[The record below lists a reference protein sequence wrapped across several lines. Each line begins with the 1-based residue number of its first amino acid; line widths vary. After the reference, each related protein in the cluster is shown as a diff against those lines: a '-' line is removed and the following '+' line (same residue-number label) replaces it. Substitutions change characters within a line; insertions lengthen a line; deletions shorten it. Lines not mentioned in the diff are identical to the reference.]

1 MSASN
6 IEPPSAVPFEQDE
19 IFVDP
24 VVTVNPSGVPVI
36 PPVAETPFAEAPI
49 VPVTIIGTP
58 KPPANLLDQLP
69 AYDFENNQHFID
81 ELKTELEQQV
91 SLNQVLM
98 SNAET
103 IDEYKSQI
111 NDFIASNS
119 TKVTDQLEELK
130 TLSTDL
136 KQIVAENLELR
147 TKNIAWDEMMY
158 DEKYTKLAEEMKQ
171 IKKAK
176 MEIKSFLDKQGM
188 ISPQ

>member
-6 IEPPSAVPFEQDE
+6 VDPTMPIEQDE

-24 VVTVNPSGVPVI
+24 SVPVNPSGVPVM
-36 PPVAETPFAEAPI
+36 P
-49 VPVTIIGTP
+49 PVTIVGTP

-103 IDEYKSQI
+103 IDEYKIQI

-130 TLSTDL
+130 ALTTDL

-147 TKNIAWDEMMY
+147 TKNIAWTEMMY

>member
-6 IEPPSAVPFEQDE
+6 IEPPFEQDE
-19 IFVDP
+19 IVVDP
-24 VVTVNPSGVPVI
+24 SVPVNPSGVPVK
-36 PPVAETPFAEAPI
+36 PSVNPSG
-49 VPVTIIGTP
+49 VPVMPSVNPSETLPIIGTP

-91 SLNQVLM
+91 ALNQVLM

-103 IDEYKSQI
+103 IDEYKTQI

-136 KQIVAENLELR
+136 KQIVVENLELR

>member
-24 VVTVNPSGVPVI
+24 SVSVNPSGVPI
-36 PPVAETPFAEAPI
+36 MPPIAETPAGETPV

-69 AYDFENNQHFID
+69 AYDFDNNQHFID
-81 ELKTELEQQV
+81 EIKTELEQQV